1 MTLLF
6 CFLLLLFDPAWSH
19 AQTARLAPHFADE
32 VHAAGLAGRPF
43 AWGADGAISFG
54 DALRPIERAA
64 IGALVRDHNTNDPVK
79 IAADALSS
87 AKNSCGT
94 VAKAKRFK
102 DGVVEALCSSG
113 ARFLVFT
120 MKGETM
126 TKRCLPARA
135 LGIHGC

>member
-1 MTLLF
+1 MNKTTALSAIILLAG
-6 CFLLLLFDPAWSH
+6 LL
-19 AQTARLAPHFADE
+19 
-32 VHAAGLAGRPF
+32 AAGP
-43 AWGADGAISFG
+43 
-54 DALRPIERAA
+54 AA
-64 IGALVRDHNTNDPVK
+64 AEQRIQPAPSGDPVK

>member
-1 MTLLF
+1 MNKTTSWRAMVRLGLLAG
-6 CFLLLLFDPAWSH
+6 LFAVLP
-19 AQTARLAPHFADE
+19 
-32 VHAAGLAGRPF
+32 AAGPASDEQRIQPAPSG
-43 AWGADGAISFG
+43 
-54 DALRPIERAA
+54 
-64 IGALVRDHNTNDPVK
+64 DPVK